1 MIVKTILQDYDAMKR
16 KEDNEDN
23 EDSEELISYDKLEY
37 NEYDNE
43 EFNKLANL
51 LEVLH
56 TKKNNENCIDELL
69 NNVRTT

>member
-16 KEDNEDN
+16 KEDN

-43 EFNKLANL
+43 EFNKLASL

>member
-1 MIVKTILQDYDAMKR
+1 MKR
-16 KEDNEDN
+16 KEDNED
-23 EDSEELISYDKLEY
+23 SEEVISYDKLEY

-43 EFNKLANL
+43 EFNKLASL

-69 NNVRTT
+69 NNVCTTKSRSSIRRKYAR